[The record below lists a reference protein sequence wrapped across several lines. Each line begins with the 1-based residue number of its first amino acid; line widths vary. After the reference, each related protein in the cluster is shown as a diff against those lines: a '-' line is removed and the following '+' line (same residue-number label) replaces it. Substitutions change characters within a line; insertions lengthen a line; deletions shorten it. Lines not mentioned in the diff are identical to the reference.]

1 MIKTRTWIF
10 LIIVLLVAC
19 GTTIGIMHYQQP
31 KSLVVE
37 ILQDGKSIKEIDLN
51 AVDEPY
57 TLTIEDQAGGKNTI
71 RVEPGRICMS
81 KADCP
86 DLICVHRGWLSEE
99 NTAPIVCLPHKLMI
113 QLVGTDSDLDTVAQ

>member
-10 LIIVLLVAC
+10 LILILLLAC
-19 GTTIGIMHYQQP
+19 GTTIGIMHFQQP

-57 TLTIEDQAGGKNTI
+57 SLTIEDRAGGKNAI
-71 RVEPGRICMS
+71 RVEPGRIRIS

-86 DLICVHRGWLSEE
+86 DRICVNRGWLSEE

-113 QLVGTDSDLDTVAQ
+113 QLVGSDPDLDTMAQ